1 MDSTVSAGFGL
12 GARAGVVRGAAVPSA
27 VVCGVVV
34 RAAVVVRA
42 VVVRG
47 EVLREVVLRGVVA
60 RAGVLRAADLPVDP
74 LALAGVARPADFDG
88 VAALDAAGFAG
99 VARFTGVLGTEF
111 ASGEE
116 STCQPYQAILSVPC

>member
-1 MDSTVSAGFGL
+1 MDSTVSAGFGF

-34 RAAVVVRA
+34 RGVVVRA

-60 RAGVLRAADLPVDP
+60 RAGVLRAAVLPVDP